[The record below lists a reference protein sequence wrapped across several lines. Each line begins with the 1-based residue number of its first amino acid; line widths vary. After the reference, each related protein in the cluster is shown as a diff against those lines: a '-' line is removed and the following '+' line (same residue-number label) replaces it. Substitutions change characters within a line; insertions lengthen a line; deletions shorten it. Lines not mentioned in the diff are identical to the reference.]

1 MNNLKQAQLDSA
13 IKKINERY
21 IQICREFGPDSGIA
35 RDYKNTM
42 ELVAGSENLQ
52 IISSTTS
59 KKAPKNNL
67 DYITGEIKVAQIKRS
82 KKVLEKLDP
91 NDVEALLSKHT
102 AGQIKK
108 AALEEAKAQ
117 SEELGYNVRMSEV
130 IDDMDSVYD
139 FLDEHGY
146 DSNDDNKETSK
157 LFSTYWE
164 SVGPGAPRPSYT
176 TLKKIIEAMDSGDE
190 RNVEEVKGYLKYR
203 YNRPV
208 AYTFFAG
215 LM

>member
-52 IISSTTS
+52 IIFSTTS
-59 KKAPKNNL
+59 KKAPKNNP

-102 AGQIKK
+102 AGEIKK

-117 SEELGYNVRMSEV
+117 SEDTGQYVRMSEV
-130 IDDMDSVYD
+130 IEDMDSVYD
-139 FLDEHGY
+139 YLDENGY
-146 DSNDDNKETSK
+146 DSKDSEKTYQ
-157 LFSTYWE
+157 LFSTYWD
-164 SVGPGAPRPSYT
+164 SVGPGAPRPTYSQLRMIARAIESGSTSSVDNVRSY
-176 TLKKIIEAMDSGDE
+176 LRDK
-190 RNVEEVKGYLKYR
+190 

-208 AYTFFAG
+208 SATYFGG
-215 LM
+215 L

>member
-1 MNNLKQAQLDSA
+1 MNNLKQAQMDSA

-59 KKAPKNNL
+59 KKAPKNNP

-117 SEELGYNVRMSEV
+117 SEDTGRYVRMSEV
-130 IDDMDSVYD
+130 IEDMDSVYD
-139 FLDEHGY
+139 YLDENGY
-146 DSNDDNKETSK
+146 DSKDSEKTSK
-157 LFSTYWE
+157 LFSTYWD
-164 SVGPGAPRPSYT
+164 SVGPGAPRPTYSQLRMIARAIESGANSRVDSVRSY
-176 TLKKIIEAMDSGDE
+176 LRDK
-190 RNVEEVKGYLKYR
+190 

-208 AYTFFAG
+208 SVTFFGG
-215 LM
+215 L

>member
-1 MNNLKQAQLDSA
+1 MNNLKQAQMDSA

-59 KKAPKNNL
+59 KKAPKNNP

-108 AALEEAKAQ
+108 AAMEEAKAQ
-117 SEELGYNVRMSEV
+117 SEDTGRYVRMSEV
-130 IDDMDSVYD
+130 IEDMDSVYD
-139 FLDEHGY
+139 YLDENGY
-146 DSNDDNKETSK
+146 DSKDSEKTSQ
-157 LFSTYWE
+157 LFSTYWD
-164 SVGPGAPRPSYT
+164 SVGPGAPRPTYT
-176 TLKKIIEAMDSGDE
+176 ELCLIARAIESGATSSVD
-190 RNVEEVKGYLKYR
+190 NVRTYLRDK

-208 AYTFFAG
+208 SATYFGG
-215 LM
+215 L

>member
-1 MNNLKQAQLDSA
+1 MNNLKQAQMDSA

-59 KKAPKNNL
+59 KKAPKNNP

-108 AALEEAKAQ
+108 AAMEEAKAQ
-117 SEELGYNVRMSEV
+117 SEDTGRYVRMSEV
-130 IDDMDSVYD
+130 IEDMDSVYD
-139 FLDEHGY
+139 YLDENGY
-146 DSNDDNKETSK
+146 DSKDSEKTSQ
-157 LFSTYWE
+157 LFSTYWD
-164 SVGPGAPRPSYT
+164 SVGPGAPRPTYT
-176 TLKKIIEAMDSGDE
+176 ELRLIARAIESGATSSVD
-190 RNVEEVKGYLKYR
+190 NVRTYLRDK

-208 AYTFFAG
+208 SATYFGG
-215 LM
+215 L

>member
-59 KKAPKNNL
+59 KKAPKNNP

-117 SEELGYNVRMSEV
+117 SEDTGRYVRMSEV
-130 IDDMDSVYD
+130 IEDMDSVYD
-139 FLDEHGY
+139 YLDENGY
-146 DSNDDNKETSK
+146 DSKDSEKTSQ
-157 LFSTYWE
+157 LFSTYWD
-164 SVGPGAPRPSYT
+164 SVGPGAPRPTYT
-176 TLKKIIEAMDSGDE
+176 ELRLIARAIESGDNSSVDNA
-190 RNVEEVKGYLKYR
+190 RSYLRDK

-208 AYTFFAG
+208 SATFFG
-215 LM
+215 GI

>member
-59 KKAPKNNL
+59 KKAPKNNP

-117 SEELGYNVRMSEV
+117 SEDTGRYVRMSEV
-130 IDDMDSVYD
+130 IEDMDSVYD
-139 FLDEHGY
+139 YLDENGY
-146 DSNDDNKETSK
+146 DSKDSEKTSQ
-157 LFSTYWE
+157 LFSTYWD
-164 SVGPGAPRPSYT
+164 SVGPGAPRPTYSQLRMIARAIESGATSSVDNVRSY
-176 TLKKIIEAMDSGDE
+176 LRDK
-190 RNVEEVKGYLKYR
+190 

-208 AYTFFAG
+208 SATFFG
-215 LM
+215 GI

>member
-1 MNNLKQAQLDSA
+1 MNNLKQAQKDSA

-59 KKAPKNNL
+59 KKAPKNNP

-108 AALEEAKAQ
+108 AAMEEAKAQ
-117 SEELGYNVRMSEV
+117 SEDTGRYVRMSEV
-130 IDDMDSVYD
+130 IEDMDSVYD
-139 FLDEHGY
+139 YLDENGY
-146 DSNDDNKETSK
+146 DSKDSEKTSQ
-157 LFSTYWE
+157 LFSTYWD
-164 SVGPGAPRPSYT
+164 SVGPGAPRPTYT
-176 TLKKIIEAMDSGDE
+176 ELRLIARAIESGATSSVD
-190 RNVEEVKGYLKYR
+190 NVRTYLRDK

-208 AYTFFAG
+208 SATYFGG
-215 LM
+215 L